1 MFKKLCMGAAFLCS
15 GLSIAQEAE
24 EKPIESLSEVILI
37 DSKFEIKRENSG
49 KVVTKITA
57 EELERSRGQTLAEII
72 NRVSGIEINGIRSN
86 DGQNL
91 GYYVRGGRNR
101 EVVILVDGVQL
112 NDASSIANDFDLR
125 LLSLNQVASIE
136 IVKGASSTL
145 YGSGAA
151 TAVINISTKDPV
163 GEKIGLHLQSVLG
176 TNQTQNDQNYNIAQ
190 FDNAV
195 GVSGRLINFDYQ
207 VNFSNRFSDNMSAIG
222 TATDAED
229 FEENP
234 FNKYNVYARVG
245 YRFSNNLKF
254 HLYGNFDKFN
264 SSYDDAFM
272 YTDADNRLISDQLRA
287 GSHWV
292 ASYKNGSFIFSDS
305 YTELNRENQS
315 AYPARYD
322 SKIYTFDAHNKYVIN
337 EKFHTLLGVNGIFS
351 EFNSFSIPFEENT
364 FKPAVTAD
372 VANFEIIDPYL
383 NLVYISGFGLNLN
396 IGTRLNLHSDYGNNW
411 VYNLNPSFT
420 TTLNKGYIK
429 FLTSYSSAYI
439 TPSLYQLYDPTYGNM
454 NLEPEESNTVEAG
467 FEYKINN
474 LRFSGIYFSRNS
486 TNFIEF
492 VTVDAANYISEY
504 QNITDEFEARGVEV
518 ELEWELLP
526 ELNFNGNYTFTQA
539 ADRFALR
546 IPKHK
551 INTSIG
557 YHIGK
562 GTFTSLSYQF
572 NDDRSDSFFNGETFE
587 NELVALESYGILD
600 FYLSQKITEN
610 FQVFFGV
617 NNIANE
623 HYEEIYRFNTRGR
636 NLRMG
641 LVFNFI

>member
-1 MFKKLCMGAAFLCS
+1 MFKKLCVGAAFVCS
-15 GLSIAQEAE
+15 GLSFAQEAE
-24 EKPIESLSEVILI
+24 EKPVESLSEVILI

-57 EELERSRGQTLAEII
+57 EELERSRGQTLAEVI

-151 TAVINISTKDPV
+151 TAVINISTKEPV
-163 GEKIGLHLQSVLG
+163 GEKIGLQLQSVLG
-176 TNQTQNDQNYNIAQ
+176 TNQTQKDQSYDIAQ

-195 GVSGRLINFDYQ
+195 GVSGRLTNFDYQ
-207 VNFSNRFSDNMSAIG
+207 INFSNRFSENMSAVR
-222 TATDAED
+222 ASTDDEIFED
-229 FEENP
+229 NP

-254 HLYGNFDKFN
+254 YLYGNFDKFN
-264 SSYDDAFM
+264 SSYDDSFM
-272 YTDADNRLISDQLRA
+272 YTDADNRLISDQFRT

-305 YTELNRENQS
+305 YTEMNRETLS
-315 AYPARYD
+315 DYPTKFE

-337 EKFHTLLGVNGIFS
+337 DKFHTLLGVNGTFS
-351 EFNSFSIPFEENT
+351 EFNSFEVPFEENS
-364 FKPAVTAD
+364 FQPAITAD
-372 VANFEIIDPYL
+372 IANFEIIDPYL
-383 NLVYISGFGLNLN
+383 NLVYISDLGLNLN
-396 IGTRLNLHSDYGNNW
+396 MGTRLNLHSDYGNHW
-411 VYNLNPSFT
+411 VYNLNPSYT
-420 TTLNKGYIK
+420 ANLKEGYIK

-439 TPSLYQLYDPTYGNM
+439 TPSLYQLYDATYGNI
-454 NLEPEESNTVEAG
+454 NLAPEESTTVEAG
-467 FEYKINN
+467 IEYKKNN
-474 LRFSGIYFSRNS
+474 LRFSGVYFSRNS
-486 TNFIEF
+486 TNFIDF
-492 VTVDAANYISEY
+492 ITVDAENYISEY
-504 QNITDEFEARGVEV
+504 QNIAEEFQANGVEV
-518 ELEWELLP
+518 ELQWELLP
-526 ELNFNGNYTFTQA
+526 KLNFNGNYTFTQA
-539 ADRFALR
+539 AERFALR

-551 INTSIG
+551 INANFG
-557 YHIGK
+557 YNLGK

-572 NDDRSDSFFNGETFE
+572 NDDRSDSFYNAETFG
-587 NELVALESYGILD
+587 NELVVLESYGILD

-610 FQVFFGV
+610 FQAFVGV
-617 NNIANE
+617 NNITNE
-623 HYEEIYRFNTRGR
+623 KYEEIYRFNTRGR
-636 NLRMG
+636 NVRMG
-641 LVFNFI
+641 VVFNFM

>member
-1 MFKKLCMGAAFLCS
+1 MFKKLCVGAAFVCS
-15 GLSIAQEAE
+15 GLSFAQEAE
-24 EKPIESLSEVILI
+24 EKPVESLSEVILI

-57 EELERSRGQTLAEII
+57 EELERSRGQTLAEVI

-112 NDASSIANDFDLR
+112 NDPSSIANDFDLR

-151 TAVINISTKDPV
+151 TAVINISTKEPV
-163 GEKIGLHLQSVLG
+163 GEKIGLQLQSVLG
-176 TNQTQNDQNYNIAQ
+176 TNQTQKDQSYDIAQ

-195 GVSGRLINFDYQ
+195 GVSGRLTNFDYQ
-207 VNFSNRFSDNMSAIG
+207 INFSNRFSENMSAVR
-222 TATDAED
+222 ASTDDEIFED
-229 FEENP
+229 NP

-254 HLYGNFDKFN
+254 YLYGNFDKFN
-264 SSYDDAFM
+264 SSYDDSFM
-272 YTDADNRLISDQLRA
+272 YTDADNRLISDQFRT

-305 YTELNRENQS
+305 YTEMNRETLS
-315 AYPARYD
+315 DYPTKFE

-337 EKFHTLLGVNGIFS
+337 DKFHTLLGVNGTFS
-351 EFNSFSIPFEENT
+351 EFNSFEVPFEENS
-364 FKPAVTAD
+364 FQPAITAD
-372 VANFEIIDPYL
+372 IANFEIIDPYL
-383 NLVYISGFGLNLN
+383 NLVYISDLGLNLN
-396 IGTRLNLHSDYGNNW
+396 MGTRLNLHSDYGNHW
-411 VYNLNPSFT
+411 VYNLNPSYT
-420 TTLNKGYIK
+420 ANLKEGYIK

-439 TPSLYQLYDPTYGNM
+439 TPSLYQLYDATYGNI
-454 NLEPEESNTVEAG
+454 NLAPEESTTVEAG
-467 FEYKINN
+467 IEYKKNN
-474 LRFSGIYFSRNS
+474 LRFSGVYFSRNS
-486 TNFIEF
+486 TNFIDF
-492 VTVDAANYISEY
+492 ITVDAENYISEY
-504 QNITDEFEARGVEV
+504 QNIAEEFQANGVEV
-518 ELEWELLP
+518 ELQWELLP
-526 ELNFNGNYTFTQA
+526 KLNFNGNYTFTQA
-539 ADRFALR
+539 AERFALR

-551 INTSIG
+551 INANFG
-557 YHIGK
+557 YNLGK

-572 NDDRSDSFFNGETFE
+572 NDDRSDSFYNAETFG
-587 NELVALESYGILD
+587 NELVVLESYGILN

-610 FQVFFGV
+610 FQAFVGV
-617 NNIANE
+617 NNITNE
-623 HYEEIYRFNTRGR
+623 KYEEIYRFNTRGR
-636 NLRMG
+636 NVRMG
-641 LVFNFI
+641 VVFNFM